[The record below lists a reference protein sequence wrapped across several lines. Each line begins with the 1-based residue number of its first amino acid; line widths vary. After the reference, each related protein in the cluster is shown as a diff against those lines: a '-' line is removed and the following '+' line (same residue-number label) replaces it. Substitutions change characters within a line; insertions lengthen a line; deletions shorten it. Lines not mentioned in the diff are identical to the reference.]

1 MKLTTAIFA
10 FAAGSLAA
18 SPALAASDVFIKFD
32 GVDGEAAV
40 AGWSFGA
47 CNAGQCSSVVSPRD
61 TASGQATGKTG
72 KTGKSGNA
80 SWDLA
85 TSKGARTAG
94 GVSVAVG
101 DLDGDGRADLAYA
114 GTQAE
119 VSKFSITFDKA
130 SPVLAKVCAGKH
142 FDKATLTARGE
153 PYEITGATV
162 TCSSSAGDALTD
174 GLLIL
179 RISSGQMKH
188 TKTGHVTLLK

>member
-1 MKLTTAIFA
+1 MKLTTALFA
-10 FAAGSLAA
+10 FAAGALAA

-47 CNAGQCSSVVSPRD
+47 CNAGQCTKVVSPRD
-61 TASGQATGKTG
+61 TASGQASGKAG
-72 KTGKSGNA
+72 KPGKPSTTT
-80 SWDLA
+80 WDIKK
-85 TSKGARTAG
+85 SEGARTAG
-94 GVSVAVG
+94 GVRVAVG
-101 DLDGDGRADLAYA
+101 DVDGDGLADLAYA

-142 FDKATLTARGE
+142 FPKATLTARGE
-153 PYEITGATV
+153 TYEITDATV
-162 TCSSSAGDALTD
+162 TCSSSAADALTD

-188 TKTGHVTLLK
+188 TKSGHVTLLK